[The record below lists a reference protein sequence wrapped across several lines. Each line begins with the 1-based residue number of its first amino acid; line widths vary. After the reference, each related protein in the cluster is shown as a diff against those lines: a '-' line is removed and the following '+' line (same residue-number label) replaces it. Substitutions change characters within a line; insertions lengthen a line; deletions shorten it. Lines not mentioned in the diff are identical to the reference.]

1 MIMMCAMIKWED
13 LRVKDEDILF
23 DDDGG
28 MAAGIAIDNDAI
40 QEAAPDINNAQQN
53 LTRRRLAATLT
64 YVVIAFQ
71 SVFDGLV
78 LKYNPNV
85 QEAAVQ
91 VNRSFFI
98 IGLSPH
104 FSLFSHRWPCFLS
117 KRPWKPLSY
126 HLLWS
131 TQRSAG
137 ASSWLT

>member
-40 QEAAPDINNAQQN
+40 QDAAPDINNAQRN

-91 VNRSFFI
+91 VRLRDFELFFSFLISLSRLGRHVFHSKGPRNHCHIFRS
-98 IGLSPH
+98 G
-104 FSLFSHRWPCFLS
+104 PCS
-117 KRPWKPLSY
+117 C
-126 HLLWS
+126 
-131 TQRSAG
+131 Q
-137 ASSWLT
+137 

>member
-40 QEAAPDINNAQQN
+40 QEAAPDINNAQRN

-91 VNRSFFI
+91 VSFTSLRRPSLT
-98 IGLSPH
+98 LS
-104 FSLFSHRWPCFLS
+104 L
-117 KRPWKPLSY
+117 
-126 HLLWS
+126 
-131 TQRSAG
+131 
-137 ASSWLT
+137 